1 MYHTHQAVI
10 SSYRLGKLRM
20 QCIGSG
26 KGIRCSQTRA
36 MANRIQSRY
45 NAIDNRG
52 SYLPFHSINC
62 LNVCGG
68 KESRLFGMRCGVWN
82 RCGPVGGAGG
92 RRDAAYRR
100 INIIN
105 EARKSTTDGLSSGE
119 DVSAAAPQ
127 LQGGEEG
134 RRQVTGPR
142 VSTLK
147 VSTQM
152 KQVLRPFANLKLA
165 IAELGVIA
173 LLSAVGTVIEQNKPY
188 EFYAANYP
196 DEGEKVLG
204 FVTSRFIYA
213 LQLDH
218 IYSSWYFLMI
228 LGVLALSLTACTLT
242 TQWPMVKVAQRWRFR
257 NTESAFN
264 SLAFAREIPNARI
277 QDLGEALIDKKY
289 QIFVKDGALYG
300 FKGLAGKLAPIGVHA
315 SMLLAMGGIVV
326 GILGGFSGTS
336 MIPEGSAIPFS
347 SILQPATL
355 IALPP
360 KGASGLLK
368 VDDFRIQYRSDG
380 SIQQFFTDVSVEDA
394 KGNTIASQTMS
405 VNKPF
410 RYGGITAYQTDW
422 SMSAVTIQVGGEEAN
437 TLLLPMASLEGKS
450 GVSGKLYAAFLP
462 IETASE
468 DSGRPKGIS
477 FLAKDF
483 ESIIIYNSKGEFV
496 GVRRPTSKK
505 PIQVDGIEVVLG
517 DIIGASGM
525 EFKSDPGVPLVY
537 AGFGGMCITTVLSY
551 LSHSQVWGAQKGS
564 SVILGGKS
572 NRASVAFD
580 VEMENIIQ
588 KMPEI

>member
-1 MYHTHQAVI
+1 
-10 SSYRLGKLRM
+10 
-20 QCIGSG
+20 
-26 KGIRCSQTRA
+26 
-36 MANRIQSRY
+36 MANRMQSRY
-45 NAIDNRG
+45 SVIDNRI
-52 SYLPFHSINC
+52 LHLCVRRTDLINA
-62 LNVCGG
+62 CGG
-68 KESRLFGMRCGVWN
+68 NESWWVRTPCGNWNPRGSVGEAVWGRNAAN
-82 RCGPVGGAGG
+82 RKT
-92 RRDAAYRR
+92 
-100 INIIN
+100 NIASKA
-105 EARKSTTDGLSSGE
+105 EKSTTDGLSSGE
-119 DVSAAAPQ
+119 DISAPQ
-127 LQGGEEG
+127 LLEAGGGDEE
-134 RRQVTGPR
+134 RRQVVGPR
-142 VSTLK
+142 VTSLK

-152 KQVLRPFANLKLA
+152 KQFLRPFANLKLA

-173 LLSAVGTVIEQNKPY
+173 FLSAIGTVIEQNKPY
-188 EFYAANYP
+188 EFYVANYP

-257 NTESAFN
+257 NTESSFN
-264 SLAFAREIPNARI
+264 SLPFAREIPNARL
-277 QDLGEALIDKKY
+277 QDLGEALIEKKY

-336 MIPEGSAIPFS
+336 MIPEGNVIPFS
-347 SILQPATL
+347 SVLEPATW
-355 IALPP
+355 IAVPP
-360 KGASGLLK
+360 KGTSGLLK
-368 VDDFRIQYRSDG
+368 VDNFRIQYRSDG
-380 SIQQFFTDVSVEDA
+380 SIQQFFTDVSVEDS

-422 SMSAVTIQVGGEEAN
+422 SMSAVSVQIGDEKEN
-437 TLLLPMASLEGKS
+437 TVLLPMASLEGKA

-462 IETASE
+462 IETGAE

-483 ESIIIYNSKGEFV
+483 ESVIVYDSKGEFV

-505 PIQVDGIEVVLG
+505 PIQVDGINVVVG

-551 LSHSQVWGAQKGS
+551 LSHSQVWGMQKGS
-564 SVILGGKS
+564 SVLIGGKS

-580 VEMENIIQ
+580 VEMEDTIQ

>member
-1 MYHTHQAVI
+1 MSYTHQAVV
-10 SSYRLGKLRM
+10 SSYRSGKLGM

-26 KGIRCSQTRA
+26 KRIRCSQTRA
-36 MANRIQSRY
+36 MTNRIGSSCRG
-45 NAIDNRG
+45 AMVNRVPHLDVY
-52 SYLPFHSINC
+52 STDHV
-62 LNVCGG
+62 NVCGG
-68 KESRLFGMRCGVWN
+68 KESRWFRMRCGVCN
-82 RCGPVGGAGG
+82 RYGSVVGAVGRRNAATRKINIRNGAG
-92 RRDAAYRR
+92 
-100 INIIN
+100 
-105 EARKSTTDGLSSGE
+105 KSTTDGLSSGE

-127 LQGGEEG
+127 LQEGGGEE
-134 RRQVTGPR
+134 RRQALGPR
-142 VSTLK
+142 VTTLK
-147 VSTQM
+147 VSTQV
-152 KQVLRPFANLKLA
+152 KQILRPFANLKLA

-204 FVTSRFIYA
+204 FVTSRLIYA

-228 LGVLALSLTACTLT
+228 LGVLSLSLTACTLT

-264 SLAFAREIPNARI
+264 SLPFAREIPNARI
-277 QDLGEALIDKKY
+277 QDLGEALIEKKY

-336 MIPEGSAIPFS
+336 MIPEGNAIPFS
-347 SILQPATL
+347 SILEPATL
-355 IALPP
+355 IAVPP
-360 KGASGLLK
+360 KGTSGLLR

-380 SIQQFFTDVSVEDA
+380 SIQQFFTDVSVEDS

-422 SMSAVTIQVGGEEAN
+422 SMSAVVVQVGDEKEN

-462 IETASE
+462 IETAVG

-483 ESIIIYNSKGEFV
+483 ESVIIYDSKGEFV

-505 PIQVDGIEVVLG
+505 AIQVDGINVVVG

-525 EFKSDPGVPLVY
+525 EFKSDPG
-537 AGFGGMCITTVLSY
+537 
-551 LSHSQVWGAQKGS
+551 
-564 SVILGGKS
+564 
-572 NRASVAFD
+572 
-580 VEMENIIQ
+580 
-588 KMPEI
+588 